1 MGTAE
6 AVAVGFVA
14 DGFATDEFMAEGFEE
29 VLRRA
34 KLPEGLLGTRGIAIR
49 TRGVHQVNIVGT
61 DGQR

>member
-6 AVAVGFVA
+6 AVAVVFVT
-14 DGFATDEFMAEGFEE
+14 DEFATDEFMAEGFEAI
-29 VLRRA
+29 LRRA

>member
-6 AVAVGFVA
+6 AVAVVFVA
-14 DGFATDEFMAEGFEE
+14 DGFATDEFMAKGFVA

-34 KLPEGLLGTRGIAIR
+34 KFPEGLLGTRGIAIR